1 MKDNIF
7 SIGVLYQLPH
17 ATYSLMSD
25 HATPNVSFV
34 CMIITS
40 GAQNIHWLMFTS
52 ILLKWIVSFHLVV
65 K

>member
-7 SIGVLYQLPH
+7 SIGALYQLPY

-40 GAQNIHWLMFTS
+40 GTHKTS
-52 ILLKWIVSFHLVV
+52 TG
-65 K
+65 

>member
-7 SIGVLYQLPH
+7 SIGVLYQLPQP
-17 ATYSLMSD
+17 TCSLMSD

-40 GAQNIHWLMFTS
+40 GTHKHPLAAIYINIFEMDRFF
-52 ILLKWIVSFHLVV
+52 SFSV

>member
-7 SIGVLYQLPH
+7 SIGVLYQLPY

-40 GAQNIHWLMFTS
+40 GAYKTS
-52 ILLKWIVSFHLVV
+52 TG
-65 K
+65 